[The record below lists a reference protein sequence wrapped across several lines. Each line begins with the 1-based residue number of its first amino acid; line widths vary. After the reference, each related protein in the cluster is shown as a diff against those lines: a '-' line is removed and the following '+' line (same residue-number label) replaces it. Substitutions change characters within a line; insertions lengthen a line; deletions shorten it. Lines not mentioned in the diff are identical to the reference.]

1 MNINSFIKFVITI
14 CLINFIYINPIFSAN
29 YEFVQ
34 QKIKELREGDLS
46 KKLKAVEILGAL
58 SSSANFAIP
67 EMINILRNEKDFELR
82 MQVIRALER
91 IGGQANLTVPALIE
105 SLSEE
110 DWQIRWSA
118 AGALESFGK
127 KAAMAVPELVMLLR
141 DDEKFVRNAALSTLG
156 KMGAISVLAMMKE
169 VERPLSYSENQ
180 LEIKIMCIRSLGA
193 LGARAIISV
202 PLLLKQTLDNNPMVR
217 KAAITALRRVGRD
230 ANYPG
235 QLGWLADPDE
245 LVWPTTST
253 ENNSSL
259 DIDFT
264 EAKRQV
270 MGVIIKAHLDAISD
284 KNPEVRYAA
293 VKGLSD
299 FGVRSLPAK
308 NKLIVFMNDENPLIR
323 RVAIDVFAS
332 MGPDAVDVVP
342 DLVSALGD
350 FDMNVQWSAIQAL
363 RSIGKGSVPELIY
376 ILEYEEEIITANILR
391 TFAELGP
398 LASDARAAI
407 LLKLTHS
414 NPEYR
419 ALAAEALGELGIRTD
434 DVIQALN
441 LLLNDPNKNVM
452 QSANWSL
459 KELEKIN

>member
-1 MNINSFIKFVITI
+1 MNKNSFIKFVITVF
-14 CLINFIYINPIFSAN
+14 LINFIFINPIFSAN

-46 KKLKAVEILGAL
+46 KKLKAIEILGAL
-58 SSSANFAIP
+58 SSNANFAIP
-67 EMINILRNEKDFELR
+67 EMINILRNEKDFELK

-156 KMGAISVLAMMKE
+156 KMGPISVLAMMEE

-230 ANYPG
+230 Y
-235 QLGWLADPDE
+235 
-245 LVWPTTST
+245 
-253 ENNSSL
+253 
-259 DIDFT
+259 
-264 EAKRQV
+264 
-270 MGVIIKAHLDAISD
+270 
-284 KNPEVRYAA
+284 
-293 VKGLSD
+293 
-299 FGVRSLPAK
+299 
-308 NKLIVFMNDENPLIR
+308 
-323 RVAIDVFAS
+323 
-332 MGPDAVDVVP
+332 
-342 DLVSALGD
+342 
-350 FDMNVQWSAIQAL
+350 
-363 RSIGKGSVPELIY
+363 
-376 ILEYEEEIITANILR
+376 
-391 TFAELGP
+391 
-398 LASDARAAI
+398 
-407 LLKLTHS
+407 
-414 NPEYR
+414 
-419 ALAAEALGELGIRTD
+419 
-434 DVIQALN
+434 
-441 LLLNDPNKNVM
+441 
-452 QSANWSL
+452 
-459 KELEKIN
+459 